1 MNLNNSSSHLYN
13 LHQPP
18 PPPPQPSHTNLSCA
32 SSYDD
37 SSWEEQAF
45 AEDAA
50 GPLGGCIWPPRSYS
64 CTFCRREF
72 RSAQALGGHMN
83 VHRRDRARLKQS
95 PISPTS
101 VDPLINHL
109 HQNHQHNRISDRNYP
124 PTQPSFGY
132 QFAADPSRQIPT
144 SNFVYSNNSPNPS
157 PDPPA
162 SSSPP
167 ENPRVSSS
175 EKTFLPSAAE
185 EERQHRKR
193 PAAGSISPPLRQNN
207 TAAAAREEEEDDNYK
222 KMNRCSNKNSR
233 EESAAEEEAEDDEAV
248 ERYKRRRIQ
257 RTPPPSLGIPRL
269 PEHREEV
276 FEMNHK
282 SKSGGGGCLR
292 EELDLELRLGNR
304 PKVKSV

>member
-13 LHQPP
+13 LHQP

-101 VDPLINHL
+101 
-109 HQNHQHNRISDRNYP
+109 
-124 PTQPSFGY
+124 
-132 QFAADPSRQIPT
+132 
-144 SNFVYSNNSPNPS
+144 SNNSPNPS

-233 EESAAEEEAEDDEAV
+233 EESVAEEEAEDDEAV
-248 ERYKRRRIQ
+248 ERYKRKRIQ
-257 RTPPPSLGIPRL
+257 RTPPSPLGIPRL
-269 PEHREEV
+269 PERREEV
-276 FEMNHK
+276 FEMTHK

>member
-1 MNLNNSSSHLYN
+1 MEQPWMWSLGTNNKHQRQIMNLNNSSSHLYN
-13 LHQPP
+13 LHQP

-95 PISPTS
+95 PISPTK
-101 VDPLINHL
+101 
-109 HQNHQHNRISDRNYP
+109 RNYP

-193 PAAGSISPPLRQNN
+193 PAAGSISPPLR
-207 TAAAAREEEEDDNYK
+207 
-222 KMNRCSNKNSR
+222 NKNSR
-233 EESAAEEEAEDDEAV
+233 EESVAEEEAEDDEAV
-248 ERYKRRRIQ
+248 ERYKRKRIQ
-257 RTPPPSLGIPRL
+257 RTPPSPLGIPRL
-269 PEHREEV
+269 PERREEV
-276 FEMNHK
+276 FEMTHK